1 VNGSLKKM
9 QSENWEQEPQKLIS
23 GRAKREKKKTKRIMF
38 SVMTIPKEHHVTE
51 D

>member
-9 QSENWEQEPQKLIS
+9 QSENWEQEPQKLMS
-23 GRAKREKKKTKRIMF
+23 GRAKRGKKTKRIMF
-38 SVMTIPKEHHVTE
+38 SVMKIPKEHHVTE